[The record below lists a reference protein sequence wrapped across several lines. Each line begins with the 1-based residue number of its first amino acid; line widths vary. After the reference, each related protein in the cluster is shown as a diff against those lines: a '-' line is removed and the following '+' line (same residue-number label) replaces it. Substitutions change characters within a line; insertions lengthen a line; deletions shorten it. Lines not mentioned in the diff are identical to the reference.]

1 MSRKGE
7 LKKEIGDCE
16 REILAYEQKRER
28 SQTAIIRAFLSGTKP
43 SKEDEQYFNLFT
55 NLIDQAREKLRGL
68 YAELEALNK
77 K

>member
-1 MSRKGE
+1 MSRKSE

-68 YAELEALNK
+68 YAELEALK
-77 K
+77 KK